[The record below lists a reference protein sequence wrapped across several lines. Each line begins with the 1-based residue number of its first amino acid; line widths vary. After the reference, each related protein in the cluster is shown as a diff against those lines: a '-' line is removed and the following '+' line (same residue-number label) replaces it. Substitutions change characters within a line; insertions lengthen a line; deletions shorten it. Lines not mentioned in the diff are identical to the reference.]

1 MNMERIKGLREDND
15 MNQTE
20 LALILNIS
28 QRTYSHYERGDR
40 EIPLKILVNLADYY
54 NVSVDYLLG
63 RTNKKEV
70 NR

>member
-40 EIPLKILVNLADYY
+40 EIPLKILVSLADYY
-54 NVSVDYLLG
+54 NVSIDYLLG

-70 NR
+70 NQ